1 MPRVIYNFL
10 TIRLRTQML
19 IKVICTNQKENNAN
33 KGVVQRLH
41 YSNGALMLGLWHVTN
56 PAIWAF
62 CCPLVLQGLEPC
74 RIVLQF
80 TNFLGMLKVP
90 CSIRAPKATFVEVY
104 CMEAVFRGLG
114 CAPKKQQSAAGATES
129 LGRSATP
136 LGDGDVWQ
144 TWKMKEERDVD
155 QPMSQFEHSVCQ
167 LKVKPMWTPLADRE
181 DQG

>member
-1 MPRVIYNFL
+1 MYSNEGCLPRVIYNFL

-90 CSIRAPKATFVEVY
+90 CSIRAPESNIRRSILHGGCIPRAWLRSRRNSRAQQARQKAW
-104 CMEAVFRGLG
+104 AVRPRRWVMVMF
-114 CAPKKQQSAAGATES
+114 
-129 LGRSATP
+129 GRP
-136 LGDGDVWQ
+136 G
-144 TWKMKEERDVD
+144 K
-155 QPMSQFEHSVCQ
+155 
-167 LKVKPMWTPLADRE
+167 
-181 DQG
+181 